1 MQAARLNFIVK
12 LIRILHYLSRSLYQR
27 FRVWKYLLLSDAQF
41 VKSDARCL
49 QPVLITGL
57 GTINLGKCNLGVWP
71 SPYFFSGYSHIEA
84 RHPDAEINIGDNV
97 WINNN
102 AVIIAERT
110 KISIGKN
117 TLIGTEFT
125 VYDSDFHDLYPA
137 RRLSGKHETA
147 SVEIGENVFI
157 GSRVMVLKGVSIG
170 DNCVI
175 AAGSVVSKNIPPNV
189 VAGGVPAKVLASL
202 LAK

>member
-1 MQAARLNFIVK
+1 MLTPRPSLLFRLTRRLRRVPLVIYQK
-12 LIRILHYLSRSLYQR
+12 L
-27 FRVWKYLLLSDAQF
+27 RVWKYRLLSDAQR
-41 VKSDARCL
+41 VCSSARCN
-49 QPVLITGL
+49 QPVLMTGQ
-57 GTINLGKCNLGVWP
+57 GKVNLGKCNLGVWP
-71 SPYFFSGYSHIEA
+71 SPYYFSGYIHIEA
-84 RHPDAEINIGDNV
+84 RNPEAEVIIGDGV

-125 VYDSDFHDLYPA
+125 VYDSDFHELHPA
-137 RRLSGKHETA
+137 RRLSGMCETA

-157 GSRVMVLKGVSIG
+157 GSRVTVLKGVSIG
-170 DNCVI
+170 YNTVI

-189 VAGGVPAKVLASL
+189 VAGGIPAKVIASL
-202 LAK
+202 LTK

>member
-1 MQAARLNFIVK
+1 M
-12 LIRILHYLSRSLYQR
+12 
-27 FRVWKYLLLSDAQF
+27 
-41 VKSDARCL
+41 
-49 QPVLITGL
+49 
-57 GTINLGKCNLGVWP
+57 
-71 SPYFFSGYSHIEA
+71 SGYIHIEA
-84 RHPDAEINIGDNV
+84 HDPDAEVIIGDGV

-125 VYDSDFHDLYPA
+125 VYDSDFHELHPA
-137 RRLSGKHETA
+137 RRLSGMHETA

-157 GSRVMVLKGVSIG
+157 GSRVTVLKGVSIG
-170 DNCVI
+170 YNTVI

-189 VAGGVPAKVLASL
+189 VAGGIPARVIKNVGL
-202 LAK
+202 